1 MVEALDQSGQVIGD
15 RYRIIAPLGQGGM
28 GITYQ
33 AEDLTN
39 HQPVAIKALS
49 LRQLT
54 DWKALELFEREAK
67 ILATLNH
74 PAIPKYLNYFQT
86 DTSSDRR
93 FYLVQELI
101 AGQSLATLV
110 QQGWHTNE
118 AGVKEIAIQVLEIL
132 NYLHRLN
139 PPVIHRD
146 IKPQNIIRQSDGQ
159 LFLVDFGAVQDMYR
173 HTLLKSG
180 TFVGT
185 YGYMP
190 PEQFRGKAYFSSD
203 LYGLGATLLFLLT
216 HRSPADLPQ
225 TRMKIDV
232 RNCVQISPQLADWL
246 EQMLE
251 PAVEDRF
258 QSAQAALKALR
269 DGKRAIAHQQKA
281 IAPPP
286 ESEFVHKQPKGSR
299 IRLQKTNQHLQVHIP
314 RQQLERVMLSIPIA
328 LLGLTSI
335 TIGLWVLPWFSL
347 LFYGFFGVLGLV
359 MLGYAGLILF
369 SDISLENVMYE
380 KLLQLFLQLYWPVEF
395 IEIDRQY
402 LWLELR
408 KFGLKHRLR
417 IPLSNVEQVVLNT
430 KTTTDRFPMAYTYCA
445 ICTTGH
451 EYPFGMG
458 LTSVEKEWLVGQI
471 SDFLK
476 QVRS

>member
-1 MVEALDQSGQVIGD
+1 METFDQSGQVIGD

-28 GITYQ
+28 GITYE

-49 LRQLT
+49 LRQLS

-67 ILATLNH
+67 VLATLNY
-74 PAIPKYLNYFQT
+74 PAIPKYLDYFQT

-101 AGQSLATLV
+101 AGKSLATLV
-110 QQGWHTNE
+110 QQGWHTDE
-118 AGVKEIAIQVLEIL
+118 AGVKQIALQVLEIL

-173 HTLLKSG
+173 QTLLKSG

-232 RNCVQISPQLADWL
+232 RDCVQISPQLADWL
-246 EQMLE
+246 ERMLE

-258 QSAQAALKALR
+258 GSAQAAMIALR
-269 DGKRAIAHQQKA
+269 DGKRA

-299 IRLQKTNQHLQVHIP
+299 IRLKKTNQHLQVHIP
-314 RQQLERVMLSIPIA
+314 RQRFELQTLSIQLALLGIIPIA
-328 LLGLTSI
+328 AGLQALFVEGFLLSSGVML
-335 TIGLWVLPWFSL
+335 LWI
-347 LFYGFFGVLGLV
+347 LGLV
-359 MLGYAGLILF
+359 LLGGACLTLF
-369 SDISLENVMYE
+369 SDLSLENFSSQE
-380 KLLQLFLQLYWPVEF
+380 FLRIYWPVEF
-395 IEIDRQY
+395 IEIDRQN

-408 KFGLKHRLR
+408 KFGRKDRIS
-417 IPLSNVEQVVLNT
+417 IPLSNVERVVLNT
-430 KTTTDRFPMAYTYCA
+430 ESTADGIKIANCA
-445 ICTTGH
+445 IFITG
-451 EYPFGMG
+451 EDCRFGFG
-458 LTSVEKEWLVGQI
+458 LTTVEKEWLVAEL

>member
-1 MVEALDQSGQVIGD
+1 LNVVETFDQSGQVIGD

-39 HQPVAIKALS
+39 NQPVAIKALS

-67 ILATLNH
+67 VLATLNH
-74 PAIPKYLNYFQT
+74 PAIPKYLDYFQT

-118 AGVKEIAIQVLEIL
+118 AGVKQIAIQVLEIL

-146 IKPQNIIRQSDGQ
+146 IKPQNIIRQSNGQ
-159 LFLVDFGAVQDMYR
+159 LFLVDFGAVQEMYR

-216 HRSPADLPQ
+216 HRVPADLPQ
-225 TRMKIDV
+225 TRMRIDV
-232 RNCVQISPQLADWL
+232 PNCVEISPEFADWL
-246 EQMLE
+246 EGMLE

-258 QSAQAALKALR
+258 GSAQAAMIALR
-269 DGKRAIAHQQKA
+269 DGKRAIA
-281 IAPPP
+281 PSL
-286 ESEFVHKQPKGSR
+286 ESVPFVHKQPKGSR
-299 IRLQKTNQHLQVHIP
+299 IRLKKTNQHLQVHIP
-314 RQQLERVMLSIPIA
+314 RQRFERVKLSLLA
-328 LLGLTSI
+328 LVGFLYIGLGLQALAREGFLISSAVMLPYI
-335 TIGLWVLPWFSL
+335 FGLV
-347 LFYGFFGVLGLV
+347 VLGVAYLTV
-359 MLGYAGLILF
+359 FCGISPENF
-369 SDISLENVMYE
+369 STEESLRI
-380 KLLQLFLQLYWPVEF
+380 YWPVEF
-395 IEIDRQY
+395 IEIDRQN

-408 KFGLKHRLR
+408 KFGQKHLIW
-417 IPLSNVEQVVLNT
+417 IPLSDVERVMFNT
-430 KTTTDRFPMAYTYCA
+430 KTTLDMIQTANCA
-445 ICTTGH
+445 ICITGQD
-451 EYPFGMG
+451 YRFGFG
-458 LTSVEKEWLVGQI
+458 LTTVEKEWLVAEL

>member
-1 MVEALDQSGQVIGD
+1 VVETFDQSGQVIGD

-33 AEDLTN
+33 AENLTN
-39 HQPVAIKALS
+39 NQPVAIKALS

-74 PAIPKYLNYFQT
+74 PAIPKYLDYFQT

-118 AGVKEIAIQVLEIL
+118 AGVKQIALQLIEIL
-132 NYLHRLN
+132 NYLHHLN

-159 LFLVDFGAVQDMYR
+159 LFLVDFGAVQEMYR

-225 TRMKIDV
+225 TRMRIDV
-232 RNCVQISPQLADWL
+232 RNCVEISPEFADWL
-246 EQMLE
+246 ERMLE

-258 QSAQAALKALR
+258 GSAQAAMIALQ

-286 ESEFVHKQPKGSR
+286 EPVPFLHKQPKGSR
-299 IRLQKTNQHLQVHIP
+299 IRLKKTNQHLQVHIP
-314 RQQLERVMLSIPIA
+314 RKQLKRVRLSIA
-328 LLGLTSI
+328 LAVLGITLI
-335 TIGLWVLPWFSL
+335 TIGLLALLLPWFGF
-347 LFYGFFGVLGLV
+347 LFGGFFGVSGLFV
-359 MLGYAGLILF
+359 LGYAGSTLF
-369 SDISLENVMYE
+369 SDISLENFGNE
-380 KLLQLFLQLYWPVEF
+380 KLLPLYWPVDF
-395 IEIDRQY
+395 IEIDRQNF
-402 LWLELR
+402 WLHLR

-417 IPLSNVEQVVLNT
+417 IPLSDVEQVVLKT
-430 KTTTDRFPMAYTYCA
+430 KTKADGFQITNCA
-445 ICTTGH
+445 ICTTGQN
-451 EYPFGMG
+451 YRFGTD
-458 LTSVEKEWLVGQI
+458 LTSVEKEWLVAEL

-476 QVRS
+476 PVRS

>member
-1 MVEALDQSGQVIGD
+1 LNVVETFDQSGQVIGD

-28 GITYQ
+28 GITYE

-74 PAIPKYLNYFQT
+74 PAIPKYLDYFQT

-118 AGVKEIAIQVLEIL
+118 AGVKQIAIQVLEIL

-225 TRMKIDV
+225 TRMRIDV
-232 RNCVQISPQLADWL
+232 RNCVEISPEFADWL
-246 EQMLE
+246 ERMLE

-258 QSAQAALKALR
+258 GSAQAAMIALR
-269 DGKRAIAHQQKA
+269 DGKRAIA
-281 IAPPP
+281 PPP
-286 ESEFVHKQPKGSR
+286 EPVPFLHKQPKGSR
-299 IRLQKTNQHLQVHIP
+299 IRLKKTNQHLQVHIP
-314 RQQLERVMLSIPIA
+314 RKQLKRVRLSIA
-328 LLGLTSI
+328 LAVLGITLI
-335 TIGLWVLPWFSL
+335 TIGLLALLVPWFGF
-347 LFYGFFGVLGLV
+347 LFGGFFGVCGLFV
-359 MLGYAGLILF
+359 LGYAGSTLF
-369 SDISLENVMYE
+369 SDISLENFGNE
-380 KLLQLFLQLYWPVEF
+380 KLLPLYWPVEF
-395 IEIDRQY
+395 IEIDRQNF
-402 LWLELR
+402 WLHLR
-408 KFGLKHRLR
+408 QFGLKHRLR
-417 IPLSNVEQVVLNT
+417 IPLSDVEQVVLKT
-430 KTTTDRFPMAYTYCA
+430 KTKADGFQIANCA
-445 ICTTGH
+445 ICTTGQN
-451 EYPFGMG
+451 YRFGTD
-458 LTSVEKEWLVGQI
+458 LTSVEKEWLVAEL